1 VHNVRRARETS
12 EGTVVKMRD
21 QLAGKTAIITGA
33 GRGIGRGIATV
44 LAQRGATVV
53 VCDLNAKSAQTVVSE
68 INSAGGRAL
77 ALEADVTEQASMN
90 AAVAGALKSIGR
102 IDICVPNAGVIGAS
116 GYTERAHYSED
127 DWDRTFEVNVKGIA
141 HTVEAVT
148 PHMKER
154 KAGKIVIIASHGGR
168 APRFAGFG
176 LGSVGIPYAVSKAAA
191 IQYTH
196 HLALYLATS
205 NINVNCVCP
214 GTLWT
219 PMWEAIAIN
228 RVANDPASRDK
239 TTKDVFDESIRQ
251 RTPLGRPQT
260 PEDIGKAV
268 AFLASDDAN
277 EITGQALNVNGGA
290 ILN

>member
-1 VHNVRRARETS
+1 MQN
-12 EGTVVKMRD
+12 

-53 VCDLNAKSAQTVVSE
+53 ACDLNAKSAQTVVSE
-68 INSAGGRAL
+68 INAAGGRAF
-77 ALEADVTEQASMN
+77 ALEADVTHQASMN
-90 AAVAGALKSIGR
+90 AAVAGAIRSLGR
-102 IDICVPNAGVIGAS
+102 IDICVPNAGVIGAP
-116 GYTERAHYSED
+116 GYNERAHYSED

-141 HTVEAVT
+141 HTVEAVM
-148 PHMKER
+148 PHLKER

-168 APRFAGFG
+168 APRFTGFT
-176 LGSVGIPYAVSKAAA
+176 LGSVGIPYSVSKAAA

-196 HLALYLATS
+196 HLALYLAPF
-205 NINVNCVCP
+205 NVNVNCVCP

-219 PMWEAIAIN
+219 PMWEAIATN
-228 RVANDPASRDK
+228 RVATDPASRGK
-239 TTKDVFDESIRQ
+239 APKDVFDESIRQ

-268 AFLASDDAN
+268 AFLASEDAN

-290 ILN
+290 VLN